1 MDHVSNRPS
10 AGAPAPLVRSRRAP
24 LSRRTLLR
32 GAGAALCLPWLDA
45 MQAPALAACSSLGR
59 RGLTPAAPALRFVGV
74 YIPNGVLPTAWTP
87 TAEGRAFDWTPTL
100 DPLAEHGD
108 AVAVLSGLTH
118 DKARANGD
126 GPGDHARAAAAFLT
140 GVQPLKTDG
149 QVQLGMSMDQRL
161 AQHIGGDTRFRS
173 LALGL
178 EPGRLSGQC
187 DSGYACAYSS
197 HISWKSATQ
206 AVAKEAH
213 PRLLFERLFG
223 PPEDPIDQRTAAER
237 KQRKQSVL
245 DFVRSDA
252 KRLRRRLGTA
262 DAAKLDEYLEA
273 LREVERR
280 LERAESDRDQAEPEI
295 DRPVGT
301 PGDYREHADLMG
313 RLLTLALAGDQTRV
327 ATWMLADEGSNRA
340 YREIGL
346 NEGHH
351 SLSHYGEDVEKQ
363 ELIGRINRMHIE
375 LFANFL
381 GQLHEQR
388 ESGSRLLE
396 RTVVL
401 LGSGIG
407 DGSRHWHH
415 ELPVLLCGGSHSRLG
430 LKGRQHVRY
439 PEETPFNNLLLSLLG
454 RFGVDEPHFGDS
466 TGRLDLPS

>member
-1 MDHVSNRPS
+1 MDHSSPTD
-10 AGAPAPLVRSRRAP
+10 AKAPVVRSQGAP

-45 MQAPALAACSSLGR
+45 MSPPAIAASSSLGR
-59 RGLTPAAPALRFVGV
+59 RGLASAPPALRFVGV
-74 YIPNGVLPTAWTP
+74 YIPNGVLPRAWTP
-87 TAEGRAFDWTPTL
+87 TSEGRAFDWSPTL
-100 DPLAEHGD
+100 EPLAEHGD

-149 QVQLGMSMDQRL
+149 QVQLGISMDQRL
-161 AQHIGGDTRFRS
+161 AQHIGGETRFRS

-206 AVAKEAH
+206 PVAKEVH

-252 KRLRRRLGTA
+252 KRLRRRLGSA

-280 LERAESDRDQAEPEI
+280 LERAEADRDQNQPEI
-295 DRPVGT
+295 DRPAGT
-301 PGDYREHADLMG
+301 PSDYREHADLMG

-363 ELIGRINRMHIE
+363 ELIARINRLHIE
-375 LFANFL
+375 IFANFL
-381 GQLHEQR
+381 GQLHDQR

-430 LKGRQHVRY
+430 LGGRQHVRY
-439 PEETPFNNLLLSLLG
+439 PEETPFSNLALSLLT
-454 RFGVDEPHFGDS
+454 RFGVDEPRFGDS
-466 TGRLDLPS
+466 VGRLELPS